1 MYGLIWRILPGPW
14 ASKFIMAVGLL
25 AGACALLWFFAFP
38 AISPHMPFNDGAVD
52 IEGAGAGSGEEAGGQ
67 GETEEAGATGDGEE
81 TGLPGGEGAPVEQ
94 APEGEG

>member
-25 AGACALLWFFAFP
+25 AGGAALLWFFAFP

-52 IEGAGAGSGEEAGGQ
+52 TSGFGGEGDPAGVPGEDAESTGDELGGDP
-67 GETEEAGATGDGEE
+67 ETEE
-81 TGLPGGEGAPVEQ
+81 GGV
-94 APEGEG
+94 

>member
-25 AGACALLWFFAFP
+25 VGAAALLWLFAFP

-52 IEGAGAGSGEEAGGQ
+52 TQGVGGEADAGEGGAPEAPEGDALSG
-67 GETEEAGATGDGEE
+67 D
-81 TGLPGGEGAPVEQ
+81 EGAP
-94 APEGEG
+94 EGGG

>member
-25 AGACALLWFFAFP
+25 AGAAALLWFFAFP

-52 IEGAGAGSGEEAGGQ
+52 TQGVGTGGEAGTGEVSEDPGAEGLSGEEGASGAEDPGAGG
-67 GETEEAGATGDGEE
+67 
-81 TGLPGGEGAPVEQ
+81 
-94 APEGEG
+94 

>member
-25 AGACALLWFFAFP
+25 AGGAALLWFFAFP

-52 IEGAGAGSGEEAGGQ
+52 TSSF
-67 GETEEAGATGDGEE
+67 
-81 TGLPGGEGAPVEQ
+81 GGEDPADAPGEDGDPSGGESGGESGAEEIT
-94 APEGEG
+94 EGGEDA

>member
-25 AGACALLWFFAFP
+25 AGGAALLWFFAFP

-52 IEGAGAGSGEEAGGQ
+52 TTGIGGEVPEGEADPEAGGAE
-67 GETEEAGATGDGEE
+67 GVPGAGGDFEAQESS
-81 TGLPGGEGAPVEQ
+81 GEGNGA
-94 APEGEG
+94 